1 LARFLSMAIALTV
14 IERVFAERLTS
25 HGRKPSSLRT
35 KSLTTNRNA
44 AVDGMLAPS
53 PFVRR
58 FAPRISEAAASL
70 PILDVASGSGR
81 NALRLAELGSLVI
94 CIDNDPSRMQVPCC
108 VHGPGRVE
116 FMKLDLKL
124 EPWPFGPN
132 SVGGIINVHF
142 YLAELLPHFAT
153 ALRPGSYLLLE
164 SFPGCGGNYLQLP
177 PAGFVSSVLSKTL
190 DLHFYKERRVG
201 PNGTDAVTVHLLAQ
215 KRSLAEQNDPATA

>member
-1 LARFLSMAIALTV
+1 LDEVLT
-14 IERVFAERLTS
+14 
-25 HGRKPSSLRT
+25 
-35 KSLTTNRNA
+35 
-44 AVDGMLAPS
+44 PS

-94 CIDNDPSRMQVPCC
+94 CIDNDPGRMQVPGG
-108 VHGPGRVE
+108 VRGPGAVE

-124 EPWPFGPN
+124 EPWPFEPN
-132 SVGGIINVHF
+132 SVGGIINVQF

-153 ALRPGSYLLLE
+153 TLRPGSYLLLE

-190 DLHFYKERRVG
+190 DLHFYKERKVG
-201 PNGTDAVTVHLLAQ
+201 PKAIDAVTVRVLAQ
-215 KRSLAEQNDPATA
+215 KPSLAE